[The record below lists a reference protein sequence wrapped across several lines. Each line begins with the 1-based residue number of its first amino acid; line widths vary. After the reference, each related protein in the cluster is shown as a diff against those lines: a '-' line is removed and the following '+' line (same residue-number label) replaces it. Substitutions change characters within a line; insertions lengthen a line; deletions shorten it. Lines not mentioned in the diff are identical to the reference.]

1 MNTQLKHIPL
11 VIPSYEPD
19 KRLIELI
26 ETLNDYNDPIIIVN
40 DGSNDSYN
48 SIFNSLVNKNLIILK
63 HNINKGKGRALKTAF
78 EYIIKKYPDS
88 IGCITADS
96 DGQHSYK
103 SIIDVRKALIDSPD
117 SLIMGVRT
125 FDGDHIPWKSKAGN
139 KITIKVLSFLTGIRV
154 SDTQTGLRGIPLKF
168 MRELIEVPGERF
180 EFETQMLIESI
191 DRYPIVEVPVET
203 IYDSKAHHQ
212 SHFNPL
218 KDSFK
223 IYRILVKKFIKYL
236 VSSLSSS
243 VLDIVLFAL
252 FCSLFKNS
260 YHVWYASIATVSA
273 RLISA
278 VYNYLINYIL
288 VFKSKEK
295 VSKSAFRYFILAIVQ
310 MLCSAVLT
318 QTFVFVFKSMEVLIK
333 IIVDVFLFFCS
344 YYIQNRF
351 VFKKH

>member
-1 MNTQLKHIPL
+1 MNSQLRHIPL
-11 VIPSYEPD
+11 IIPSYEPD
-19 KRLIELI
+19 KRLIKLI
-26 ETLNDYNDPIIIVN
+26 DSLKDYNDPIIIVN
-40 DGSNDSYN
+40 DGSSKSYN
-48 SIFNSLVNKNLIILK
+48 SIFDSLVNKNLIILK

-117 SLIMGVRT
+117 SLIMGVRA
-125 FDGDHIPWKSKAGN
+125 FDTDNIPWKSKLGN
-139 KITIKVLSFLTGIRV
+139 RITIKVLSFLTGIRV

-168 MRELIEVPGERF
+168 MKELTEVPGERF
-180 EFETQMLIESI
+180 EFETQMLIESV
-191 DRYPIVEVPVET
+191 DRYPIVEVPIET
-203 IYDSKAHHQ
+203 IYDSKENHQ
-212 SHFNPL
+212 SHFNPI
-218 KDSFK
+218 KDSIK
-223 IYRILVKKFIKYL
+223 IYKILAKQFVKYL
-236 VSSLSSS
+236 ISSLSSS
-243 VLDIVLFAL
+243 VVDIVLFAL
-252 FCSLFKNS
+252 FCSIFKKLEP
-260 YHVWYASIATVSA
+260 VWYVSISTVTA
-273 RLISA
+273 RIISA

-295 VSKSAFRYFILAIVQ
+295 VSKSVLRYFILAIVQ
-310 MLCSAVLT
+310 MLCSTALT
-318 QTFVFVFKSMEVLIK
+318 QAFVFIFKSMEVLIK